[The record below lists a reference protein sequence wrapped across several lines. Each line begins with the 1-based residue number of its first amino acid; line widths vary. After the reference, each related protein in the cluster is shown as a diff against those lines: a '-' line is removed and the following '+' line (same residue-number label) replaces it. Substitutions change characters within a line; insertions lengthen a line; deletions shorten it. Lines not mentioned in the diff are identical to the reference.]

1 MSRTKE
7 LFMLIRQEEAQ
18 FEASIQEQEFY
29 NSININNQNQFTK

>member
-7 LFMLIRQEEAQ
+7 LFMIMREEQAQ
-18 FEASIQEQEFY
+18 FEASIKEQEFY

>member
-7 LFMLIRQEEAQ
+7 LFMNMREEQAQ

>member
-1 MSRTKE
+1 
-7 LFMLIRQEEAQ
+7 MLIRQEEAQ

>member
-7 LFMLIRQEEAQ
+7 LFMNMRQEEAQ

-29 NSININNQNQFTK
+29 NSININNQIQISK

>member
-1 MSRTKE
+1 MSRSKE
-7 LFMLIRQEEAQ
+7 LFMNMRQEEAQ